1 MNLYFSMPIFV
12 QHEKKFSI
20 LNLILTIAVLFSML
34 SQSVHSYEHVPKEF
48 SKKCYHKLTSSTEI
62 THQHNK
68 FHSCLCSFSISSF
81 FIADV
86 NYPEPSIL
94 VLSSGNSSTISK
106 EIIHL
111 QGKPFALRGPH

>member
-81 FIADV
+81 F
-86 NYPEPSIL
+86 
-94 VLSSGNSSTISK
+94 
-106 EIIHL
+106 
-111 QGKPFALRGPH
+111 LRM